1 MPYQLQGR
9 PMKRTYSQIDMDERR
24 EIARWRMAGIGVE
37 VIAEKLGRHRSTI
50 SRELRRNTFE
60 DQQIPDLNGYYCVT
74 ANAMARERRA
84 KLRKLAR
91 FSHLRQSVID
101 RILHGWSPQQIA
113 GRMRLERHPISVSH
127 ETTTS
132 SPIPRTAMR
141 SSCGDICRNIVPDVG
156 RDMPGVVMAGVLAPE
171 VNILYRPAVVA
182 ERKQFGHWEYDL
194 IQFRKKFGNANVT
207 SLVERVSRFA
217 VLLRNNDRQSRP
229 VMDGLIQVLQS
240 LPHLARRS
248 ITFDRGTE
256 FTDWPYLQA
265 SFGTQTWFCD
275 PQSPWQKGT
284 VENTNGRA
292 RKWLSREVNP
302 LSVSDRNLT
311 EICNHLNATPR
322 NCLGYKTPAEVFSQK
337 LLVQIKRTG

>member
-1 MPYQLQGR
+1 
-9 PMKRTYSQIDMDERR
+9 MKRTYSQIDMDERR
-24 EIARWRMAGIGVE
+24 KIARWRMAGIGVE

-50 SRELRRNTFE
+50 FRELRRNTFE
-60 DQQIPDLNGYYCVT
+60 DQQMPDLNGYYCVT

-127 ETTTS
+127 ETIYKFAYS
-132 SPIPRTAMR
+132 ADGHAIKLWRHLPEHRARRRPRHAR
-141 SSCGDICRNIVPDVG
+141 RRHG
-156 RDMPGVVMAGVLAPE
+156 RRFSPE
-171 VNILYRPAVVA
+171 VNILYRPDVVA
-182 ERKQFGHWEYDL
+182 ERKQFGHWECDL
-194 IQFRKKFGNANVT
+194 IQFRKKFGKGNVT

-265 SFGTQTWFCD
+265 SIGTRTWFCD

-302 LSVSDRNLT
+302 LSLSDRDLT

-322 NCLGYKTPAEVFSQK
+322 KCLGYKTPAEVFRQK
-337 LLVQIKRTG
+337 LLAQIRRTG